1 MPYIKSHSNY
11 ALKKKHQIVDDGTVF
26 ERDITTIGAVNQFA
40 PGQTPIYRSGNFIIT
55 VRGDRGGTNQYN
67 TQKWEQSNN
76 SGETWTLSNIADMV
90 SKDENQDDTKIVLKN
105 DYYDFRDFAYY
116 GSLTE
121 LFRSSMNDILDRFPG
136 ELYCISGS
144 GEVGAV
150 YYTSSYTED
159 LETIET
165 SVRLG
170 GDSYYEVSNPFGINI
185 HAAEAPKDADPLKY
199 FANGGYKNYTVNGAN
214 ITTYSVSYETPTHG
228 KENEDKY
235 FCKGDKLA
243 TITINTTTIYAYLGD
258 NNVVYYLHSGNGGT
272 YIRPTGDVIT
282 EFYNGC
288 NDLERIMLNPN
299 TSPMY
304 KATFSVIKENDYG
317 YYRELEE
324 FIFPTSE
331 GGYNPATESS
341 YIDRLVAIGE
351 FYDENL
357 TDNLYRSM
365 THEAIKNFD
374 WSYTREY
381 DEDAEEEHFEGGQKI
396 QKALRIFAREFD
408 EQKKYIDNIK
418 NTGRITYDERANIP
432 DYFLADV
439 CEDDGWDIK
448 SVIPYDLEGSNND
461 WNNTAN
467 ILNNVKPHKYSQSSK
482 SAVTPYNSSYIGDGT
497 KNGYFVTCESSS
509 TTDVSGHLKGW
520 YRQKK
525 DNVTYYTISASSA
538 PYTFGFPSDRIVNRI
553 KSYSDDANKYT
564 YMDVNN
570 EFLKRLKLNS
580 KAIWRHKGTLEGIE
594 MILGMFGLK
603 SKRWIKKSG
612 NVRYSGDT
620 ISPDYDITEYTQ
632 FTNPIVDK
640 LDTVR
645 NVFPID
651 WVNSTKTI
659 TYDNRATSN
668 YTLPGSMGASY
679 IPYQGLPV
687 AFIDVDE
694 ETRKLYPNFNKNEQL
709 DGNPYFQMNGGW
721 LAKTISGKQNFQFDA
736 DDNIVHC
743 PVSAGTV
750 TEDGFVID
758 NQKLYKETV
767 RSIRRV
773 ENLRELLSIPQSE
786 LYDGIICYVGRID
799 DETAIIDGEAF
810 TIEHDGNDRYVRLT
824 RSGGFVKVG
833 GLYFDEDIVVL
844 GSDLSA
850 ETYSLD
856 DKLDGYEIKAYIAS
870 DDTFVCKSATS
881 DQYSVNNFKIV
892 KNNDSDSGYSNYF
905 KLNDTV
911 FSDMITYSQSEDGWV
926 RLKTSDR
933 DYRKINTIYNYY
945 EGNNGHNGNMKYDSG
960 HEYFTYFQRLFK
972 YAEDN
977 DLFDTRCYGEG
988 YNHLYE
994 NLHPSGNTIGFSG
1007 LIHSNEDV
1015 TDYDGYLSAD
1025 TKVHYFGNYKTR
1037 KSDNTIDKIYVYG
1050 TDYKINGLF
1059 HIVCLDGNNKVVGC
1073 LFPANPDT
1081 LNTTIK
1087 KNTVFPEGTTK
1098 IILNTTKKVGDGWE
1112 DGWVGSN
1119 GETISTSGYYHK
1131 TINLN
1136 DEGKLTSDIT
1146 NELQYLNCRT
1156 YGETQPHTSTDPVT
1170 NQIVNNKRIRIT
1182 FNMKNDFNSKQGQ
1195 IELKYIDDIVMN
1207 YLTQLIPSTAI
1218 ADIEYNFSKFTDNT
1232 TC

>member
-11 ALKKKHQIVDDGTVF
+11 ALKKKHQLVNDGTVF

-55 VRGDRGGTNQYN
+55 VRGDRGGANQYN
-67 TQKWEQSNN
+67 TQKWEQNKG
-76 SGETWTLSNIADMV
+76 GETWTLNNIADMV
-90 SKDENQDDTKIVLKN
+90 SNDENQNDTKIVLKN
-105 DYYDFRDFAYY
+105 DYYDLRDFAYY

-150 YYTSSYTED
+150 YYTSSYTVD
-159 LETIET
+159 LEGVEN

-170 GDSYYEVSNPFGINI
+170 GNNNLYEISNPYGINI
-185 HAAEAPKDADPLKY
+185 HSKEAPKDADPLKY
-199 FANGGYKNYTVNGAN
+199 FANEGYKKYTFSGSP
-214 ITTYSVSYETPTHG
+214 ITSWVVTP
-228 KENEDKY
+228 NNNA
-235 FCKGDKLA
+235 CKPGDKVA
-243 TITINTTTIYAYLGD
+243 DIIINNSVTVYAYIG
-258 NNVVYYLHSGNGGT
+258 NNGNVYYLHEAAQNGVH
-272 YIRPTGDVIT
+272 IAPAGDVIT

-288 NDLERIMLNPN
+288 NDFERIILNPN

-324 FIFPTSE
+324 FIFPTSD

-448 SVIPYDLEGSNND
+448 SVIPYDLEGDEGD
-461 WNNTAN
+461 WSSTTEILDN
-467 ILNNVKPHKYSQSSK
+467 IRPHNYSQSSK
-482 SAVTPYNSSYIGDGT
+482 PVITPYSSSYIGDGS
-497 KNGYFVTCESSS
+497 KDGYFVGSCINA
-509 TTDVSGHLKGW
+509 DVSAVTFSSYLNDW
-520 YRQKK
+520 YGDSINSAIGLLRDK
-525 DNVTYYTISASSA
+525 DTDEVTGTTNLTHAMINRKDGTSRLEA
-538 PYTFGFPSDRIVNRI
+538 RI
-553 KSYSDDANKYT
+553 KPYSDDTPSGYT

-580 KAIWRHKGTLEGIE
+580 RAIWRHKGTLEGIE

-603 SKRWIKKSG
+603 SKRWLNKTGRSKYG
-612 NVRYSGDT
+612 YT
-620 ISPDYDITEYTQ
+620 SPDYEIIEYTQ
-632 FTNPIVDK
+632 FTNPIVDNWDNEHSMFK
-640 LDTVR
+640 
-645 NVFPID
+645 ID
-651 WVNSTKTI
+651 WINSTKTI

-668 YTLPGSMGASY
+668 YTLPGSMGVNY

-687 AFIDVDE
+687 AYLDKNNK
-694 ETRKLYPNFNKNEQL
+694 RYLYPNFNKNEQL
-709 DGNPYFQMNGGW
+709 DGNPYFQMDGGW
-721 LAKTISGKQNFQFDA
+721 LAKTIGGAKHNIGTEANPIWTTEYQNFQFDA
-736 DDNIVHC
+736 DDNVVHC

-750 TEDGFVID
+750 TSGFVID

-767 RSIRRV
+767 RSIKRV
-773 ENLRELLSIPQSE
+773 ESLNELLSIPQSE

-799 DETAIIDGEAF
+799 NETAIIDGEAF

-844 GSDLSA
+844 GKDGSNLSA

-870 DDTFVCKSATS
+870 DDTFVCKSAKS
-881 DQYSVNNFKIV
+881 DQYSVNSFKIV
-892 KNNDSDSGYSNYF
+892 KNNDEDYSNYF
-905 KLNDTV
+905 KLSDTV
-911 FSDMITYSQSEDGWV
+911 FSDMVAYSQSEDGWI
-926 RLKTSDR
+926 RLKTTDR

-988 YNHLYE
+988 YNDLYVK
-994 NLHPSGNTIGFSG
+994 LHPNDKPIGFTG
-1007 LIHSNEDV
+1007 LVHPNESV
-1015 TDYDGYLSAD
+1015 TDYDSYIKAD
-1025 TKVHYFGNYKTR
+1025 TKVHYFGNYTYGHWEVKVC
-1037 KSDNTIDKIYVYG
+1037 DKATNGCTTVTSTTSTTDAYIYV
-1050 TDYKINGLF
+1050 KE
-1059 HIVCLDGNNKVVGC
+1059 
-1073 LFPANPDT
+1073 NP
-1081 LNTTIK
+1081 
-1087 KNTVFPEGTTK
+1087 
-1098 IILNTTKKVGDGWE
+1098 
-1112 DGWVGSN
+1112 
-1119 GETISTSGYYHK
+1119 
-1131 TINLN
+1131 LN
-1136 DEGKLTSDIT
+1136 DDNKRYKVEYVSDGTPIYGDDYQIESGCT
-1146 NELQYLNCRT
+1146 TGRRICIDNEI
-1156 YGETQPHTSTDPVT
+1156 QPWQSNDSVT
-1170 NQIVNNKRIRIT
+1170 NQIVNNKRIKIR

-1195 IELKYIDDIVMN
+1195 IGLKYIDDIVMN

-1218 ADIEYNFSKFTDNT
+1218 VDIEYNFSRFTDNT

>member
-55 VRGDRGGTNQYN
+55 VRADRGGTNQYN

-76 SGETWTLSNIADMV
+76 SGETWTLSNISGMT

-136 ELYCISGS
+136 ELYCISGN
-144 GEVGAV
+144 GETGAV

-159 LETIET
+159 LEAVET
-165 SVRLG
+165 NIRLG
-170 GDSYYEVSNPFGINI
+170 GSDFYEVSNPYGINI
-185 HAAEAPKDADPLKY
+185 HAAEAPKEADPLKY
-199 FANGGYKNYTVNGAN
+199 FANGGYKNYTINGNKITSWKSEYYYSEKIGKNNFIRYTATTDSSAVTTASS
-214 ITTYSVSYETPTHG
+214 TTYYP
-228 KENEDKY
+228 
-235 FCKGDKLA
+235 CKGDKVA
-243 TITINTTTIYAYLGD
+243 EITLNGENAENKKIYVYLGD
-258 NNVVYYLHSGNGGT
+258 DNVVYYLHKAGQN
-272 YIRPTGDVIT
+272 DVHIT
-282 EFYNGC
+282 PDEGVIADFYNGC
-288 NDLERIMLNPN
+288 SDLERIILNPN
-299 TSPMY
+299 TSPKY
-304 KATFSVIKENDYG
+304 KATFSVISEDDYG
-317 YYRELEE
+317 YTRELEE
-324 FIFPTSE
+324 FVFPTSA
-331 GGYNPATESS
+331 GGYNPATESG
-341 YIDRLVAIGE
+341 YVDRLVTIGE

-418 NTGRITYDERANIP
+418 NTGRITYDDRANIP

-448 SVIPYDLEGSNND
+448 SVIPYDLKETWEVDGKTVEVPSDIYSPNSGETYQIHNASGKTID
-461 WNNTAN
+461 DVFVPTKYFNRE
-467 ILNNVKPHKYSQSSK
+467 YSQSSK

-497 KNGYFVTCESSS
+497 NNGYFIQCSSGG
-509 TTDVSGHLKGW
+509 TGVSGYLSGW
-520 YRQKK
+520 YGTNITAAVA
-525 DNVTYYTISASSA
+525 DETYK
-538 PYTFGFPSDRIVNRI
+538 FMFPSDRIEHRI
-553 KSYSDDANKYT
+553 KPYSDDTSGYT
-564 YMDVNN
+564 YMDINN

-580 KAIWRHKGTLEGIE
+580 RAIWRHKGTLEGIE

-603 SKRWIKKSG
+603 SKRWIDKTKKDKYDSK
-612 NVRYSGDT
+612 
-620 ISPDYDITEYTQ
+620 SPDYEIVEYTQ
-632 FTNPIVDK
+632 FTKPIKDT
-640 LDTVR
+640 LDNEHNMYT
-645 NVFPID
+645 ID
-651 WVNSTKTI
+651 WINSTKTI

-668 YTLPGSMGASY
+668 YTLPGSMGSNY

-687 AFIDVDE
+687 AYLDKSDG
-694 ETRKLYPNFNKNEQL
+694 RYLYPNFNKNEQL
-709 DGNPYFQMNGGW
+709 DGNPYFQMDGGW
-721 LAKTISGKQNFQFDA
+721 LAKTIAGKQNFQFDA

-750 TEDGFVID
+750 TSGFVID

-773 ENLRELLSIPQSE
+773 ESLRELLSIPQSE

-799 DETAIIDGEAF
+799 NETAIIDGEAF

-844 GSDLSA
+844 GKDGDNLSA

-892 KNNDSDSGYSNYF
+892 KNNDSESGYSNYF

-1007 LIHSNEDV
+1007 LIHPNEDV
-1015 TDYDGYLSAD
+1015 TDYDNYISAD
-1025 TKVHYFGNYKTR
+1025 TKVHYFGNYKKAKWCVSAECFSSTTEAVIC
-1037 KSDNTIDKIYVYG
+1037 KKKNKAYSATPVTNNIDKIYIYG
-1050 TDYKINGLF
+1050 TDYSIGT
-1059 HIVCLDGNNKVVGC
+1059 GN
-1073 LFPANPDT
+1073 T
-1081 LNTTIK
+1081 LIT
-1087 KNTVFPEGTTK
+1087 
-1098 IILNTTKKVGDGWE
+1098 
-1112 DGWVGSN
+1112 
-1119 GETISTSGYYHK
+1119 GEK
-1131 TINLN
+1131 
-1136 DEGKLTSDIT
+1136 
-1146 NELQYLNCRT
+1146 
-1156 YGETQPHTSTDPVT
+1156 QPHTSSDPIT

-1182 FNMKNDFNSKQGQ
+1182 FNMKKAFASKDGQ

-1218 ADIEYNFSKFTDNT
+1218 VDIEYNFSEFTDNT

>member
-11 ALKKKHQIVDDGTVF
+11 ALKKKHQIVDDGTVY

-76 SGETWTLSNIADMV
+76 SGETWTLSNIENMV

-170 GDSYYEVSNPFGINI
+170 GNNYYEVSNPFGINI

-199 FANGGYKNYTVNGAN
+199 FANGGYNNYTVNGSK
-214 ITTYSVSYETPTHG
+214 ITAYNVSYETPTHG

-235 FCKGDKLA
+235 FCKGDRLA
-243 TITINTTTIYAYLGD
+243 TITINSTTIYAYLGD
-258 NNVVYYLHSGNGGT
+258 NNVVYYLHNGNGRT
-272 YIRPTGDVIT
+272 YIRPAGDVIT

-324 FIFPTSE
+324 FIFPTSD

-448 SVIPYDLEGSNND
+448 SVIPYDLKETWEVDGKTVEVPSDIYSPNSGETYQIHNASGKTID
-461 WNNTAN
+461 DVFVPTKYFNRE
-467 ILNNVKPHKYSQSSK
+467 YSQSSK

-509 TTDVSGHLKGW
+509 TTDVSGYLEGW

-620 ISPDYDITEYTQ
+620 ISPDYEITEYTQ

-645 NVFPID
+645 NVFTID
-651 WVNSTKTI
+651 WINSTKTI

-694 ETRKLYPNFNKNEQL
+694 KTRKLYPNFNKNEQL
-709 DGNPYFQMNGGW
+709 DGNPYFQMDGGW
-721 LAKTISGKQNFQFDA
+721 LAKTLSSGGTNPDGAQNFQFDA

-750 TEDGFVID
+750 TSGFVID

-773 ENLRELLSIPQSE
+773 ESLRELLSIPQSE

-799 DETAIIDGEAF
+799 NETAIIDGEAF

-844 GSDLSA
+844 GKDGNNLSA

-856 DKLDGYEIKAYIAS
+856 DKLDGYEIKAYITS
-870 DDTFVCKSATS
+870 SDTFVCKSAKS
-881 DQYSVNNFKIV
+881 DQYSVNDFKIV
-892 KNNDSDSGYSNYF
+892 TNTDEDYSNYF
-905 KLNDTV
+905 KLSDTV
-911 FSDMITYSQSEDGWV
+911 FSNVITYSQSEDGWV

-945 EGNNGHNGNMKYDSG
+945 EGNNGHNGNMRYDSG

-977 DLFDTRCYGEG
+977 NLFDTRCYGEG
-988 YNHLYE
+988 YNDLYV

-1015 TDYDGYLSAD
+1015 TDYDNYISAD
-1025 TKVHYFGNYKTR
+1025 TKVHYFGNYKKAKWCVSAECFSSTTEAVIC
-1037 KSDNTIDKIYVYG
+1037 KKKNKAYSATPVTSDIDKIYIYG
-1050 TDYKINGLF
+1050 SDYSIGSES
-1059 HIVCLDGNNKVVGC
+1059 
-1073 LFPANPDT
+1073 AS
-1081 LNTTIK
+1081 TI
-1087 KNTVFPEGTTK
+1087 T
-1098 IILNTTKKVGDGWE
+1098 
-1112 DGWVGSN
+1112 
-1119 GETISTSGYYHK
+1119 GEI
-1131 TINLN
+1131 
-1136 DEGKLTSDIT
+1136 
-1146 NELQYLNCRT
+1146 
-1156 YGETQPHTSTDPVT
+1156 QPHKSEDSVT
-1170 NQIVNNKRIRIT
+1170 NQIVNNKRIKIM

-1218 ADIEYNFSKFTDNT
+1218 VDIEYNFSGFNNKD
-1232 TC
+1232 C